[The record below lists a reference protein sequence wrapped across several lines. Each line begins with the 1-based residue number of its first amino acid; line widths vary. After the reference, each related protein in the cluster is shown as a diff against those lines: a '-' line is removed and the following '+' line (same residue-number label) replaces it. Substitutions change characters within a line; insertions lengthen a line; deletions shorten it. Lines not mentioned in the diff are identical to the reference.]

1 MINKQIN
8 NICKYT
14 KMNYLLI
21 CSLALLTDKFVKCFL
36 HFFHTYLCWNYCHQV
51 IVIYLSIYL
60 FLYSKTHS
68 LLIHKPHV
76 MRSD

>member
-36 HFFHTYLCWNYCHQV
+36 HFFHTYV
-51 IVIYLSIYL
+51 RIIVIKLLLFICLFIY
-60 FLYSKTHS
+60 FCIQRHTLY
-68 LLIHKPHV
+68 
-76 MRSD
+76 

>member
-36 HFFHTYLCWNYCHQV
+36 HFFHTYLC
-51 IVIYLSIYL
+51 
-60 FLYSKTHS
+60 
-68 LLIHKPHV
+68 
-76 MRSD
+76 